1 MRGALQALAEWK
13 SFADAGAPSRQFENS
28 SMLRGLV
35 FELVGLIQTRR
46 GNLSRAPIQ
55 ICA

>member
-13 SFADAGAPSRQFENS
+13 SFADVDGPIRQFENS
-28 SMLRGLV
+28 SMLRGFV
-35 FELVGLIQTRR
+35 FELVGVSQTSR
-46 GNLSRAPIQ
+46 GSLSYAPIQ